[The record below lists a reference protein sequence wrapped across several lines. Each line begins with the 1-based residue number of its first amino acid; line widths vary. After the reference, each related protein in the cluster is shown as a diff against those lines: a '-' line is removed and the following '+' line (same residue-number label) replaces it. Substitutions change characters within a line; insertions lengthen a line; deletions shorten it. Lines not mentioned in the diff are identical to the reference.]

1 MKNKK
6 GFLLSFVA
14 FFAILT
20 VFGFIFFVQS
30 THSNTDTQG
39 NEEASTNENIKI
51 SNNIQNSVSSDSE
64 VEIENSI
71 TNNAE
76 EGEVDIENE
85 VINDINDSG
94 SATLRNEIENFLT
107 ENLTGSLNNSI
118 ENILN
123 GDGNYDVENNINN
136 DINVN
141 INVQV
146 NNEVNNQLENNEE
159 SNHNEDSDN
168 QDESDNGKEEGN
180 GNELVWGIDSA
191 SETTE
196 PFYACVQENFGDPQ
210 VVGRYLG
217 DKEGV
222 SYGLTDEQVELIHS
236 NDAQILLIYNQ
247 FEDATG
253 YDNGVAQAQGAIEL
267 ANEIGAPDG
276 VAIFANIEP
285 IYPVDAAFLEGWYD
299 EISASSYEPAI
310 YGIFASDETLTAAF
324 NEAVENNS
332 TILAD
337 TFLWSAA
344 PNIGITTE
352 ENAPEFD
359 VEAPEDSLSY
369 GWQYGIDAETCNI
382 DTNLFQSE
390 LTDAL
395 W

>member
-6 GFLLSFVA
+6 GFLMSFIA
-14 FFAILT
+14 FFVILT
-20 VFGFIFFVQS
+20 VFGLIFFVQS
-30 THSNTDTQG
+30 THSNTNTQG
-39 NEEASTNENIKI
+39 NDEVSSDEKIKI
-51 SNNIQNSVSSDSE
+51 SNNIQNSISSDSE

-76 EGEVDIENE
+76 EGEIDIENE
-85 VINDINDSG
+85 VVNDINGSG
-94 SATLRNEIENFLT
+94 SATIRNEIENLLK
-107 ENLTGSLNNSI
+107 ENLLGSLQNNI

-123 GDGNYDVENNINN
+123 GDGDYEIENNINN

-146 NNEVNNQLENNEE
+146 NNEVNNQLEKNGE
-159 SNHNEDSDN
+159 SDN
-168 QDESDNGKEEGN
+168 QDESDNGKEDGN
-180 GNELVWGIDSA
+180 KEEENADEVVWGIDSA

-196 PFYACVQENFGDPQ
+196 AFYGCVQENFGEPQ

-236 NDAQILLIYNQ
+236 HDAQILLIFNQ

-253 YDNGVAQAQGAIEL
+253 YDNGVALAQEAIVL
-267 ANEIGAPDG
+267 ANEIGAPEG
-276 VAIFANIEP
+276 VALFANIEP

-299 EISASSYEPAI
+299 EISVSSYEPAI
-310 YGIFASDETLTAAF
+310 YGIFAEDETLTAAF
-324 NEAVENNS
+324 NQAVENNS
-332 TILAD
+332 NILAD
-337 TFLWSAA
+337 TYLWSAA

-352 ENAPEFD
+352 DNAPDYD
-359 VEAPEDSLSY
+359 VEAPEDSLAY
-369 GWQYGIDAETCNI
+369 GWQYGIDAQTCNI

-390 LTDAL
+390 LTDVL